1 MDQTLRRKNGSASK
15 DTIRL
20 GAGAGY
26 WGAEIEAAVKLAR
39 EGEIEY
45 LCFDQL
51 AELTMSLLE
60 RQRLKNPELGYIP
73 DIIPHAKQLLPVIKE
88 TGVKV
93 ITNGGGTNCIGAMDK
108 VIALAQQ
115 GGHRGVKVAAVS
127 GDNVTA
133 QIDPLIK
140 QGWKFTN
147 LDTGEDDIERVKSAI
162 VSAHAYI
169 GADGIIDA
177 LSRDADFVI
186 AGRVSDNA
194 LYVAPI
200 MHKFGWT
207 FDPQHADRI
216 ASAIVAGHLVECAE
230 LVCGGMSNLW
240 RVSDELW
247 NIGYPIVEFS
257 SDGSAVITKL
267 SGTGGLV
274 NEWTVKEHLVY
285 EVHDPSRYIMPD
297 GVADMTTTRFEDL
310 QGDRVKVF
318 PSRGLP
324 RPDTLKVQ
332 IGYMDGYIAEGTYLI
347 GRPDVLAKARKAREL
362 YEGLLKRSGIAPLDI
377 RFDRIGIDA
386 ISGDMFDDPDEES
399 VRECGLRIAV
409 RTRTREEAQVARAHL
424 LRVTLYGPIGMGWG
438 APAAIRPVIS
448 LWPTLIP
455 REAVNIDVK
464 LREAA

>member
-1 MDQTLRRKNGSASK
+1 MSEARHKNMV
-15 DTIRL
+15 RL

-26 WGAEIEAAVKLAR
+26 WGGEIEAAVKLAR
-39 EGEIEY
+39 EGRVDY

-73 DIIPHAKQLLPVIKE
+73 DIVPHVRQLLPVIKE

-93 ITNGGGTNCIGAMDK
+93 ITNGGGTNCIGAMEM
-108 VIALAQQ
+108 ALAIAKQQ
-115 GGHRGVKVAAVS
+115 GQTGVKVAAVW

-133 QIDPLIK
+133 QLDPLLGK
-140 QGWKFTN
+140 GWKFTN
-147 LDTGEDDIERVKSAI
+147 LDTGEDDLERIRSQI

-169 GADGIIDA
+169 GADGIIEA
-177 LSRDADFVI
+177 LSRNADLI
-186 AGRVSDNA
+186 ITGRVSDNA

-200 MHKFGWT
+200 MHEFGWAFGAEYT
-207 FDPQHADRI
+207 DRI

-240 RVSDELW
+240 REAAEPW

-257 SDGSAVITKL
+257 PDGSAMITKIP
-267 SGTGGLV
+267 GTGGIV
-274 NEWTVKEHLVY
+274 NAWTVKEHLVY

-297 GVADMTTTRFEDL
+297 GIADMTTVKLQDL
-310 QGDRVKVF
+310 GDDRVKIS
-318 PSRGLP
+318 PARGLP

-332 IGYMDGYIAEGTYLI
+332 IGYLDGYIAEGTYLI
-347 GRPDVLAKARKAREL
+347 GSPDALAKAKKAREI
-362 YEGLLKRSGIAPLDI
+362 YEGLLRRSGILPEDI
-377 RFDRIGIDA
+377 RFDRIGVDA
-386 ISGDMFDDPDEES
+386 ISGSMFEDPNERD

-409 RTRTREEAQVARAHL
+409 RTRTREEALVARAHL
-424 LRVTLYGPIGMGWG
+424 LRVTLYGPIGLGWG
-438 APAAIRPVIS
+438 APAAVRPVIS

-455 REAVNIDVK
+455 REAVSLQVQVK
-464 LREAA
+464 EVA